1 MVLGDIAYPTRDMSP
16 SGRTLGTE
24 IDDIQRVFTSQKHL
38 SAALDIRETVITV
51 LITHDEAH
59 DRKEIGRMDS
69 LTGGIPGRQT
79 MPDIGAYLMNFA
91 HLGCKITKI
100 LAYVQKKV

>member
-16 SGRTLGTE
+16 FGRTLGTE
-24 IDDIQRVFTSQKHL
+24 IDDIQHVLTSQKHL

-59 DRKEIGRMDS
+59 DRKEIRRMNPLS
-69 LTGGIPGRQT
+69 GGVPRGQT

-100 LAYVQKKV
+100 LAYVQKKL